1 MIHEGKEVAS
11 IELPRCVQVEPVG
24 RRMLPRRLSALS
36 MRVDGLRGGPPALLS
51 YDAFLKILVELPDL
65 EELRL
70 QGEGEPLSHPRF
82 FDMVRAAA
90 RRGIAVSTTSR
101 LQVFNRRLADECVR
115 SGLRALHVPLDAAG
129 TRDYDFSRRGA
140 RHERMLRH
148 LRWLVEARRGQRSH
162 SPHITLTA
170 VAMRRNLDGIA
181 EAVRLAHDIGA
192 DGVMVRDLRA
202 FADGAASAAAH
213 RRLRKFIESEAL
225 TAADAPAAERS
236 FAEGRAVAQELNVG
250 LQLPPVPGT
259 VPANAACPWPWQSTC
274 IDFSGEARSCDLA
287 ARAPGQAFGNV
298 LKDGFAAVWRGD
310 PYRKFRERHLGGDP
324 DGLCAECP
332 RTHALAKDEAQA
344 PALR

>member
-1 MIHEGKEVAS
+1 VIHEEKEVGS
-11 IELPRCVQVEPVG
+11 IELPRSVQVEPVG
-24 RRMLPRRLSALS
+24 RRLLPRRMNALS

-51 YDAFLKILVELPDL
+51 YDAFLKILAELPEL
-65 EELRL
+65 EALRL

-90 RRGIAVSTTSR
+90 RRGIAVSTVSR
-101 LQVFNRRLADECVR
+101 LQVFNQRLAEECVR

-148 LRWLVEARRGQRSH
+148 LRWLTEARRAQRAH

-170 VAMRRNLDGIA
+170 VVMRRNLDGLA
-181 EAVRLAHDIGA
+181 EAVRLAHDTGA

-202 FADGAASAAAH
+202 FADGAAASAAQ

-225 TAADAPAAERS
+225 TPADAPAIERS
-236 FAEGRAVAQELNVG
+236 FAEARALAQELNVG
-250 LQLPPVPGT
+250 LQLPPVPGEA
-259 VPANAACPWPWQSTC
+259 PAVAACPWPWQSTC

-287 ARAPGQAFGNV
+287 ARAPGHAFGNV
-298 LKDGFAAVWRGD
+298 LKEGFSAVWRGE
-310 PYRKFRERHLGGDP
+310 PYRKFRERHVAGDP
-324 DGLCAECP
+324 EGLCAHCP
-332 RTHALAKDEAQA
+332 RTNGNTVVKM
-344 PALR
+344 